1 MDLARSWKNRASRSE
16 PSLYVKITE
25 EGLSVEKVSQLTASL
40 AVRQAASVDWV
51 KKDRVTTTVAAR
63 KEKRLRREDCMVF
76 QSVADV
82 CCWQE
87 LCG

>member
-1 MDLARSWKNRASRSE
+1 MSRSE

-63 KEKRLRREDCMVF
+63 KERRWRWEECMVT
-76 QSVADV
+76 DV
-82 CCWQE
+82 CCW
-87 LCG
+87 LGGNRMDWMSVV